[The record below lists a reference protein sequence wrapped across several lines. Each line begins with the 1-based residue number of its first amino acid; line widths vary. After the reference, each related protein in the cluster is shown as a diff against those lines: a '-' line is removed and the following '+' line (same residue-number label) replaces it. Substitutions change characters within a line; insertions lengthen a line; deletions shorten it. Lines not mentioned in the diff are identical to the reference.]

1 MEAGHCALASL
12 VKGYDYEITAADVR
26 MAYSAAMN
34 AAQALGHAAETKERI
49 RRLVGAAAA
58 DDFAANVLRH
68 ELGPS

>member
-1 MEAGHCALASL
+1 
-12 VKGYDYEITAADVR
+12 
-26 MAYSAAMN
+26 MN